1 MLNRRQALGRQGE
14 QIAQEHLRALGYTI
28 VECNWRCKAGE
39 LDIIAQDGDTLVFAE
54 VRARTSDSTEPAWQS
69 ITSRK
74 RAVLGVLAETYM
86 SERAADPN
94 SLWRIDI
101 IAVAFGR
108 NRAPIVEH
116 VQDALDW

>member
-1 MLNRRQALGRQGE
+1 MPNHRQALGKQGE
-14 QIAQEHLRALGYTI
+14 QIAQRHLRMLGYAI

-39 LDIIAQDGDTLVFAE
+39 LDIIARDGETLVFVE
-54 VRARTSDSTEPAWQS
+54 VRARSADSTEPAWQS
-69 ITSRK
+69 ITPRK
-74 RAVLGVLAETYM
+74 RAVLGVLAESYM

-108 NRAPIVEH
+108 TTVPIVEH